1 MFLFSTVS
9 TAAHEVVS
17 GDGSVDLIIEDQLH
31 KHELPATVTRPE
43 TTATVTQTPS
53 MNLNTQN
60 GDPTAANMP
69 NVTRQIE
76 GEAVKAKKSS
86 TITTARAILPTSMP
100 LTTTMSPSI
109 NSTTIA
115 ALAVPHLARVTHLQR
130 GPNLAGMKLQ
140 LKQAHNL
147 QRRPKNK
154 VSLIPDPDLKKMNLK
169 RGAVIYRC
177 FSSGFVVYRDL
188 QGHISKHRWSCYTQL
203 IWQKRRCLDER
214 PERQWK
220 SYICDWQLLWK
231 PASGIPWYGHL

>member
-1 MFLFSTVS
+1 MFLLSTVS

-53 MNLNTQN
+53 MNLNTEN
-60 GDPTAANMP
+60 GDPTPANMP

-109 NSTTIA
+109 NVTTIA
-115 ALAVPHLARVTHLQR
+115 TLAVPHLARVTAPAKR
-130 GPNLAGMKLQ
+130 SKLSWDEATTQ
-140 LKQAHNL
+140 TSTQP
-147 QRRPKNK
+147 PKKTKEQGKLDSRSRFEENE
-154 VSLIPDPDLKKMNLK
+154 LK
-169 RGAVIYRC
+169 REG
-177 FSSGFVVYRDL
+177 L
-188 QGHISKHRWSCYTQL
+188 
-203 IWQKRRCLDER
+203 
-214 PERQWK
+214 
-220 SYICDWQLLWK
+220 
-231 PASGIPWYGHL
+231 